1 MRSGGVRYCPRW
13 LVTTAVDTPVATCV
27 TTTGAP
33 GIGAPLSSSTV
44 PTTMALSACWA
55 TAGGDASARPNATR
69 AARRTNE
76 DQDDIDHAPK
86 KKQPAC
92 RAVDATVEERR
103 RTAAARSKGC

>member
-13 LVTTAVDTPVATCV
+13 LVTTGVDTPVAMCV

-55 TAGGDASARPNATR
+55 AAGGGASARPSATST
-69 AARRTNE
+69 ARRTNE
-76 DQDDIDHAPK
+76 DQDDIDHTPEDTQKNK
-86 KKQPAC
+86 KA
-92 RAVDATVEERR
+92 RR
-103 RTAAARSKGC
+103 MKSLGP